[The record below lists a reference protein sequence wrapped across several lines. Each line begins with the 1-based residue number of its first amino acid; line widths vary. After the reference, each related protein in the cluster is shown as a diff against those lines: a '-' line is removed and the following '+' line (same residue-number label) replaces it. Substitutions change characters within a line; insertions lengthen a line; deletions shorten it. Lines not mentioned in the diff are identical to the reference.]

1 MSKEMKVIV
10 YRNSLTE
17 NGVEYS
23 LIYEGT
29 VSITDTTT
37 ARDVFNP
44 LGIEVPLH
52 VYLCFK
58 NEQFNDKYTPV
69 IWMSYYF
76 DDGVLKTNFNPVD
89 AKISELNNYG
99 YEFDRL
105 EFLVD
110 TLGGIGAGGALDFLK
125 QFYDTANEIYK
136 QNPLAFDLLIL
147 NLPRIKKLFTK
158 VFDIIQNNLHYYASF
173 EQGIKFQKEYTLDS
187 FTKALQLEKIRRLNN
202 RMTYFQMVNA
212 FLSVYGYKYDYKNKK
227 WIKS

>member
-1 MSKEMKVIV
+1 MKVVV
-10 YRNSLTE
+10 YRNYDQINWSD
-17 NGVEYS
+17 YS

-29 VSITDTTT
+29 ALITENTT
-37 ARDVFNP
+37 ARDVFES

-125 QFYDTANEIYK
+125 
-136 QNPLAFDLLIL
+136 
-147 NLPRIKKLFTK
+147 
-158 VFDIIQNNLHYYASF
+158 VFDIIQNNLHCYDSF

-187 FTKALQLEKIRRLNN
+187 FTKALQLEEIRRLNN
-202 RMTYFQMVNA
+202 KMKDDLFSNRKCFPYCVWLQ
-212 FLSVYGYKYDYKNKK
+212 
-227 WIKS
+227 I